1 MEASIERQ
9 RAVFEIDDDVP
20 HVPSY
25 DPLTNPKAVT
35 RRTMSA
41 EFLSID
47 DQINA
52 SYPSATQ
59 VETQARQL
67 EARIP
72 KIDGTQHLLPARY
85 GQPVDMAKIKPNLTL
100 TSLIAQ
106 GSAELAHFCGIDPG
120 IRHRIDEE
128 KEARALAAQSLAMR
142 TERLRESNE
151 RAAKVREQQLI
162 SGINPMTGRYF

>member
-1 MEASIERQ
+1 
-9 RAVFEIDDDVP
+9 
-20 HVPSY
+20 
-25 DPLTNPKAVT
+25 
-35 RRTMSA
+35 MSA
-41 EFLSID
+41 EFQSID
-47 DQINA
+47 YQIKA
-52 SYPSATQ
+52 SYQSASQ

-67 EARIP
+67 EARIT
-72 KIDGTQHLLPARY
+72 KIDGAKHLLPARRY
-85 GQPVDMAKIKPNLTL
+85 GQPVDMAKIRSNLTL

-106 GSAELAHFCGIDPG
+106 DSAELAHFCGIDPG

-162 SGINPMTGRYF
+162 SGINPMTGRFF